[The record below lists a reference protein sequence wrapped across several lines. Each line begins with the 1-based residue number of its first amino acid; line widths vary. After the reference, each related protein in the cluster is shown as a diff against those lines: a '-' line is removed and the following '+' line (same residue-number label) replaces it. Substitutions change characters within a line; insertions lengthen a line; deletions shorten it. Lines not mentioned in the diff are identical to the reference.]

1 MSLDNQQY
9 LRNNWLPAVLLR
21 HDLPDGSRHQ
31 DLMVAQ
37 AGSDLLWTVRV
48 AQDVDIQSSTPF
60 FGVALPPHR
69 MAYLTYEGPVRG
81 GDLGFVKRLLVGEG
95 IIVHGGSAGQPMHL
109 SLRWQGHAVLQF
121 VGSVVGEIISFVP
134 VEP

>member
-21 HDLPDGSRHQ
+21 HDLPDGSWHQ

-37 AGSDLLWTVRV
+37 SESDLLWTVRV

-60 FGVALPPHR
+60 LGVALPPHR
-69 MAYLTYEGPVRG
+69 KAYLTYVGPVRG
-81 GDLGFVKRLLVGEG
+81 GEMGCVKRLLMGEG
-95 IIVHGGSAGQPMHL
+95 IIVDGGSAGQPMHL
-109 SLRWQGHAVLQF
+109 SLRWQGQAVLRF
-121 VGSVVGEIISFVP
+121 VGSVEGEIISFVP